1 MYTKHMKKIVILLL
15 GSVSILNINAQISIN
30 QEISNLSAKAFSHF
44 PKIKEA
50 ENTISLAEEK
60 AKLVALNRQ
69 PDVTGDAGY
78 SYVRPKI
85 ELPINGSKFQFA
97 PLNNVSANVNGTYTL
112 LDFGRL
118 KAAITQ
124 SKNELKMATH
134 GKELVQHQLA
144 YQTAAICFQIV
155 YLQKAIAIQD
165 TLINILEENRRMA
178 ETLFKNG
185 TALELDVLG
194 IASSIDA
201 EQNRKTEL
209 NSMLRKQLIL
219 LEYATGENSF
229 KGNSFDINLQAGM
242 NSNSANPELLISQDK
257 WEQAKQDLS
266 ISQLKNRPVVG
277 LRASM
282 GTRNGYLPYI
292 SDLRFNYVAGLNF
305 SVPLYNGGK
314 IKQQVKIQEK
324 LAEQQSLA
332 LETLQQSITK
342 DIKQINEEL
351 SSTGERLN
359 RSQSQIEVAK
369 RSVVLAQSRLRNGTG
384 THLEVSGANAMLQKA
399 LLNRLQLEFQQC
411 NAKLEYGRLMGWKFW

>member
-1 MYTKHMKKIVILLL
+1 MKKIFFLLTASSFL
-15 GSVSILNINAQISIN
+15 IQAYSQINID
-30 QEISNLSAKAFSHF
+30 QEIKDLSIKAFSHF

-50 ENTISLAEEK
+50 ENSIALAEEK
-60 AKLVALNRQ
+60 ARLVELNRQ
-69 PDVTGDAGY
+69 PDVTGDAAY
-78 SYVRPKI
+78 SYIRPKI

-118 KAAITQ
+118 KAAIQQ

-144 YQTAAICFQIV
+144 YQTAAICFQII
-155 YLQKAIAIQD
+155 YLQKAVGIQD
-165 TLINILEENRRMA
+165 TLISMLEENRKIA
-178 ETLFKNG
+178 ESLFKNG
-185 TALELDVLG
+185 TALEIDVLG

-219 LEYATGENSF
+219 LEYATGIGTFNGNNFAITLQSNSN
-229 KGNSFDINLQAGM
+229 GNSAH
-242 NSNSANPELLISQDK
+242 PELLIGQDK
-257 WEQAKQDLS
+257 WEQAKQELA
-266 ISQLKNRPVVG
+266 ISQLKNKPIVG

-292 SDLRFNYVAGLNF
+292 SNLRFNYLAGLNF

-314 IKQQVKIQEK
+314 LKQQIKIQER
-324 LAEQQSLA
+324 AARQQSLA
-332 LETLQQSITK
+332 LESLQQSIEK
-342 DIKQINEEL
+342 DVEQVKEEL
-351 SSTGERLN
+351 ASAEERLS
-359 RSQSQIEVAK
+359 RSMSQIEVAR
-369 RSVVLAQSRLRNGTG
+369 RSVTLAQSRLKNGTG

-399 LLNRLQLEFQQC
+399 LLNRLQLEYQMG
-411 NAKLEYGRLMGWKFW
+411 NAKLEFARLMGWKFW